1 MEIKIET
8 QGNETVLKIIGRVDT
23 ATSAEFEKAIAPL
36 LQSDMKMVIVDCK
49 EFEYISSTGLR
60 LFLTL
65 QKNANGKGGKLIIR
79 EMNADIK
86 SVFDMTGFTA
96 LFTFE

>member
-8 QGNETVLKIIGRVDT
+8 QGNETLLKIKGRIDT
-23 ATSAEFEKAIAPL
+23 ATAVEFEKAIAPII
-36 LQSDMKMVIVDCK
+36 QTDMQMVVVDCK
-49 EFEYISSTGLR
+49 EFDYISSTGLR

-65 QKNANGKGGKLIIR
+65 HKTAKAKGGKLILR
-79 EMNADIK
+79 DMNADIK
-86 SVFDMTGFTA
+86 SVFDMTGFTP